1 MYSGGLVFAA
11 YQLALATGEYKLI
24 LLEHKHFQEKYGRYP
39 SDQMITP
46 DLLESFGSKYSREI
60 NNCVIMV
67 MKHQCEIEK

>member
-1 MYSGGLVFAA
+1 
-11 YQLALATGEYKLI
+11 
-24 LLEHKHFQEKYGRYP
+24 
-39 SDQMITP
+39 MITP